1 MEKLLLAYSVGAL
14 LYCPGNRTSVAD
26 SVIQQQFG
34 TQYSLALC
42 LEDTINDNF
51 VEEAEQTLVQSMNSI
66 HKALQKTEFFLP
78 KIFVRVRC
86 PEQISGIYKK
96 LGEAKEILTGF
107 IIPKFSPE
115 NADAYISQIIHVNS
129 RSEKPV
135 YAMPIF
141 ENPVM
146 IDLRSRYDVL
156 YFLKSKTDAIKE
168 YILNIRVGGNDLC
181 HCFGF
186 RRRADQTIHDITPIA
201 NLFADIVTVFGT
213 DYVVSGPVWEY
224 YSGPKWEKGLRKEID
239 RDLLCGF
246 LGKTAIHPNQ
256 IPVINECYKVSYE
269 DYQDALSITSW
280 DETNASMVAGS
291 DNKQRMN
298 EVKTH
303 FNWAKKILI
312 RAKTYGVKE
321 PQKVD

>member
-1 MEKLLLAYSVGAL
+1 MEKLLLAYSIGAL
-14 LYCPGNRTSVAD
+14 LYCPGNKESVAD
-26 SVIQQQFG
+26 SIIKEQFG

-51 VEEAEQTLVQSMNSI
+51 VEAAEHTLIQSLLSI
-66 HKALQKTEFFLP
+66 HKARQQTDFYIP
-78 KIFVRVRC
+78 KIFVRVRY
-86 PEQISGIYKK
+86 PEQISRIYNQ
-96 LGEAKEILTGF
+96 LEDAKNLLVGF

-115 NADAYISQIIHVNS
+115 NADQYIAELIHIN
-129 RSEKPV
+129 KTATQTV
-135 YAMPIF
+135 YAMPIL
-141 ENPVM
+141 ESHTM
-146 IDLRSRYDVL
+146 IDLHTRYDVL

-168 YILNIRVGGNDLC
+168 YVLNIRVGGNDLC
-181 HCFGF
+181 HAFGF

-201 NLFADIVTVFGT
+201 NLFADIVTIFGR

-224 YSGPKWEKGLRKEID
+224 YSGPQWETGLRNEID

-256 IPVINECYKVSYE
+256 IPVINQCYQVSHE
-269 DYQDALSITSW
+269 DYQDALSITTW
-280 DETNASMVAGS
+280 DETNASMVSGS
-291 DNKQRMN
+291 DNKERMN

-312 RAKTYGVKE
+312 RAKVYGVK
-321 PQKVD
+321 PPKNQL